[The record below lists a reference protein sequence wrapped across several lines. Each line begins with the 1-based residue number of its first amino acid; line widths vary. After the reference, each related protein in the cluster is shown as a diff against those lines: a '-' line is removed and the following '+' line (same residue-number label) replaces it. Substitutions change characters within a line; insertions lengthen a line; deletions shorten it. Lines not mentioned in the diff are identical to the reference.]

1 MTDLFVSVLW
11 VNMKKYLTPEGLEK
25 LKKELQYLKTVKRK
39 EIAERLEKSIAYGD
53 LTENSEYHETKEA
66 QGFLEGRILELEDLL
81 NNAVLIPPAE
91 KQNGLAQIGST
102 VLVKA
107 GSEKESFRI
116 VGAKEANPLEGKISA
131 DSPLGKAI
139 LNQTKGVMIEVETPQ
154 GRVQYK
160 ILKIE

>member
-1 MTDLFVSVLW
+1 LTDLFVSVLW

>member
-11 VNMKKYLTPEGLEK
+11 VNMEKYLTPEGLEK

-107 GSEKESFRI
+107 GSEKERFRI

>member
-1 MTDLFVSVLW
+1 ME
-11 VNMKKYLTPEGLEK
+11 KYLTPDGLEK
-25 LKKELQYLKTVKRK
+25 LKKELNYLKTVKRQ

-81 NNAVLIPPAE
+81 HNAVVVVEE
-91 KQNGLAQIGST
+91 KRNGLAQIGST
-102 VLVKA
+102 ILVET
-107 GSEKESFRI
+107 GSDKEKFKI
-116 VGAKEANPLEGKISA
+116 VGAEEGNPLEGKISV

-139 LNQTKGVMIEVETPQ
+139 INKTKGALIEVPTP
-154 GRVQYK
+154 GGKIRYK

>member
-1 MTDLFVSVLW
+1 ME
-11 VNMKKYLTPEGLEK
+11 KYLTPEGLEK
-25 LKKELQYLKTVKRK
+25 LKKELKYLKEVKRK

-81 NNAVLIPPAE
+81 NNAVLIPFAE
-91 KQNGLAQIGST
+91 KKKGLAQIGST
-102 VLVKA
+102 ILVKA
-107 GSEKESFRI
+107 GSEKERFRI
-116 VGAKEANPLEGKISA
+116 VGAAEANPLEGKISA

-139 LNQTKGVMIEVETPQ
+139 LNQTKGVVVEVETPQ
-154 GRVQYK
+154 GKLQYK

>member
-1 MTDLFVSVLW
+1 ME
-11 VNMKKYLTPEGLEK
+11 KYLTLEGLEK
-25 LKKELQYLKTVKRK
+25 LKKELIYLKTVKRK

-91 KQNGLAQIGST
+91 KKKGLAQIGST
-102 VLVKA
+102 ILVKA
-107 GSEKESFRI
+107 GSEKERFRI

-139 LNQTKGVMIEVETPQ
+139 LNQTKGVMVEVETPQ

>member
-1 MTDLFVSVLW
+1 ME
-11 VNMKKYLTPEGLEK
+11 KYLTPEGLEK

-107 GSEKESFRI
+107 GSEKERFRI
-116 VGAKEANPLEGKISA
+116 VGTKEANPLEGKISA

>member
-11 VNMKKYLTPEGLEK
+11 VNMEKYLTPEGLEK

>member
-1 MTDLFVSVLW
+1 ME
-11 VNMKKYLTPEGLEK
+11 KYLTLEGLEK

-39 EIAERLEKSIAYGD
+39 EIAERLAKSIAYGD

-66 QGFLEGRILELEDLL
+66 QGFIEGRILELEDLI
-81 NNAVLIPPAE
+81 NNAVIVPLE
-91 KQNGLAQIGST
+91 KQKGLAQIGST
-102 VLVKA
+102 ILVKT
-107 GSEKESFRI
+107 GSEKERFRI

-139 LNQTKGVMIEVETPQ
+139 LNQTKGVMVEVETPQ